1 MKNEILCAEKLS
13 KDYNG
18 KTVLKSVSL
27 QVRRGQS
34 IAVTGKS
41 GAGKTT
47 LLSIL
52 GGLERPSGGSVFLC
66 GKKMCARNVR
76 VLRRDYLGF
85 VFQNSCL
92 IEEFTVYENVA
103 SAIRLSDSDADASE
117 YLSMVG
123 LADKA
128 GDYPSTLS
136 GGEARRVSLARAL
149 AKKPAILLLDEPTEG
164 LDRETAEEMMR
175 LILSLCEREGTAVLM
190 VTHQEE
196 FAAMME
202 REYRLEGGLL
212 LEKGAKT

>member
-18 KTVLKSVSL
+18 KIVLKSVSL
-27 QVRRGQS
+27 QVQRGQS

-52 GGLERPSGGSVFLC
+52 GGLERTSGGSVFLC
-66 GKKMCARNVR
+66 GKKMCARNAR
-76 VLRRDYLGF
+76 ALRRDYLGF

-103 SAIRLSDSDADASE
+103 SAIRLSDSDAEASE

-128 GDYPSTLS
+128 GYYPSTLS